1 MTTNKAFR
9 SVRGLV
15 GGVAL
20 LVAMGLAMAG
30 LSGCGAPAYTYV
42 ADSARSTYYKVPTNW
57 HAISQSSLDQALT
70 SGGSASTSGVWVA
83 GYDAGR
89 SPSANNVLSYSP
101 TNPVAFSEV
110 IPLSQDASN
119 GLSYDELRDFVL
131 PVSATGRQSYTQGG
145 STQFSGFSQSRD
157 DIISAGNGVHGV
169 RETFKYTV
177 SGVTDTFDEV
187 ALTNADQ
194 TVVYFLMTHCTSSCY
209 ANNEADI
216 NTVMSSFTIGSTS

>member
-1 MTTNKAFR
+1 LTNKAFR

-20 LVAMGLAMAG
+20 LVVMGLAMAG

-42 ADSARSTYYKVPTNW
+42 ADSASSTYYKVPTNW

-70 SGGSASTSGVWVA
+70 SGGSATTSGVWVA

-101 TNPVAFSEV
+101 TNPVVFSEV

-131 PVSATGRQSYTQGG
+131 PVSTTGRQSYMASG

-157 DIISAGNGVHGV
+157 DIISAHNGVHGV

-209 ANNEADI
+209 ANHEADI
-216 NTVMSSFTIGSTS
+216 NTVMSSFTVGSTS

>member
-1 MTTNKAFR
+1 LSNKAFR
-9 SVRGLV
+9 SASGLV

-42 ADSARSTYYKVPTNW
+42 ADSANSTYYKVPTNW

-70 SGGSASTSGVWVA
+70 SGGAASTSGSWVA

-101 TNPVAFSEV
+101 TNPVVFSEV
-110 IPLSQDASN
+110 IPLSQDATN

-131 PVSATGRQSYTQGG
+131 PVSTTGRQSYMESG
-145 STQFSGFSQSRD
+145 STQFSDFSQSRD
-157 DIISAGNGVHGV
+157 DIISAPNGVHGV

-187 ALTNADQ
+187 ALTNAGQ
-194 TVVYFLMTHCTSSCY
+194 TVVYFLMTHCMTSCY

-216 NTVMSSFTIGSTS
+216 NTIMSSFTVGSPS